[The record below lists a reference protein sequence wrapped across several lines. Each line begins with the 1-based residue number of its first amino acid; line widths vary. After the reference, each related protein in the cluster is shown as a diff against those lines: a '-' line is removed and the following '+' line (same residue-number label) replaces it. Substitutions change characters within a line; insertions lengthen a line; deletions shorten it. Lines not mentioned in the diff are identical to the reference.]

1 MSLAVNYDTVATA
14 ASDVRTTSSQL
25 SHGLENLMNKVK
37 TVAESWE
44 GEAKTAY
51 LEIQRDVTT
60 NMDQMNAKLG
70 NIANLLDSSL
80 VGYQDTDKGNA
91 TRFRMV

>member
-25 SHGLENLMNKVK
+25 SQGLENLMNKVK

>member
-25 SHGLENLMNKVK
+25 SQGLENLMNKVK

-80 VGYQDTDKGNA
+80 VGYQDTDRGNA

>member
-14 ASDVRTTSSQL
+14 ASDVRTTGSQL
-25 SHGLENLMNKVK
+25 SQGLETLMNKVK

-51 LEIQRDVTT
+51 LEIQRDVTI

-70 NIANLLDSSL
+70 NIASLLDSSL
-80 VGYQDTDKGNA
+80 VGYQDTDRGNA